1 VDQLVDL
8 LHQSTFGFRSKS
20 IEAELSQAMSFITYQ
35 DVGRIRLRSG
45 VAIEVL
51 ELGPRRAA
59 R

>member
-35 DVGRIRLRSG
+35 DVAAAFAPQRL
-45 VAIEVL
+45 
-51 ELGPRRAA
+51 
-59 R
+59 